1 MQIQLP
7 QAAEIGAALLGWRA
21 TNPAV
26 DRMCIRYPQP
36 HDALRQLG
44 LSLLIQE
51 KIDPAVGFLKAAL
64 ALAPQE
70 TILWNDLAGAFS
82 RAGRQEEARAA
93 QRTSLDLNPAQPQ
106 AWLLLASVESNL
118 GEDAAAE
125 SGYLTALRLDPHL
138 AEAAFG
144 LGLIYFQRRRFT
156 DSVKWLRQS
165 IADGG
170 HNMGLYVCLGQA
182 LFLLGDFAEAVAA
195 LETAVRFPACDSTV
209 VEKLAQ
215 LRLIE
220 TCVRDSAE
228 AAVTAYAEIAGAHAR
243 AIDAVT
249 LTAFQFLSGF
259 GYRAAAIKLGEWRL
273 ARDLGSTMQT
283 YLLAAL
289 RSESLARAPDNYLVA
304 YFDEFAD
311 TFESKLVDALNYRVP
326 EKLHTMLAKSGRRF
340 ANILDL
346 GCGTGLCAPFLHQIG
361 DRLTG
366 VDLSRRMLEKASAR
380 ALYSD
385 LVEAEA
391 GDFLDRATDRFD
403 LVVAADFVPY
413 FGDLAALFEKTARV
427 LQPGGLFAFNAET
440 AERDFCILPSGR
452 FAHATSYIDA
462 AAKANFKIADLQ
474 HTMIRLEAAKPVDGV
489 LVVLRRL

>member
-7 QAAEIGAALLGWRA
+7 QAAEIGAALSGWRA
-21 TNPAV
+21 ANPVV
-26 DRMCIRYPQP
+26 DRMCIRYPEP
-36 HDALRQLG
+36 HEALRHLG
-44 LSLLIQE
+44 LSLLVQE

-70 TILWNDLAGAFS
+70 AALWNDLAGAFY

-125 SGYLTALRLDPHL
+125 LDYLTALRLDPHL

-144 LGLIYFQRRRFT
+144 LGLICFQRRRFA
-156 DSVKWLRQS
+156 DSVKWLRRS

-170 HNMGLYVCLGQA
+170 RNMGLYVCLGQA
-182 LFLLGDFAEAVAA
+182 LFLLGDFGEAVIA
-195 LETAVRFPACDSTV
+195 LETAVRFPESDGAV

-220 TCVRDSAE
+220 SCVRENAE
-228 AAVTAYAEIAGAHAR
+228 AAVTAYREIAGAHAR
-243 AIDAVT
+243 DVDIVT

-259 GYRAAAIKLGEWRL
+259 GYREAAIKLGDWRL
-273 ARDLGSTMQT
+273 ARNPEDAMQT

-289 RSESLARAPDNYLVA
+289 RSEALVRAPDNYLVA
-304 YFDEFAD
+304 YFDEFAE
-311 TFESKLVDALNYRVP
+311 TFESKLVNALDYHVP
-326 EKLHTMLAKSGRRF
+326 EKLYAMLAKSGRRF
-340 ANILDL
+340 ANVLDL
-346 GCGTGLCAPFLHQIG
+346 GCGTGLCAPFLRQLG
-361 DRLTG
+361 ARLIG

-380 ALYSD
+380 ALYND
-385 LVEAEA
+385 LIEAEA
-391 GDFLDRATDRFD
+391 GDFLDNCTERFD
-403 LVVAADFVPY
+403 LVVAADFLPY
-413 FGDLAALFEKTARV
+413 FGDLATLFEKIARV
-427 LQPGGLFAFNAET
+427 LKPGGLLAFNAET

-462 AAKANFKIADLQ
+462 AAAANFTCADLQ
-474 HTMIRLEAAKPVDGV
+474 QTMIRLEAAKPVDGV
-489 LVVLRRL
+489 LVVLQRI

>member
-7 QAAEIGAALLGWRA
+7 QAAEIGAALSSWRA
-21 TNPAV
+21 ANPVV
-26 DRMCIRYPQP
+26 DRMCIRYPEP
-36 HDALRQLG
+36 HDALRHLG
-44 LSLLIQE
+44 LSLLLQD

-70 TILWNDLAGAFS
+70 AALWNDLAGAFY
-82 RAGRQEEARAA
+82 RAGQQEEARAA

-125 SGYLTALRLDPHL
+125 SDYLTALRLDPHL

-144 LGLIYFQRRRFT
+144 LGLICFQRRRFAE
-156 DSVKWLRQS
+156 SVKWLRRS

-170 HNMGLYVCLGQA
+170 RDMGLYVCLGQA
-182 LFLLGDFAEAVAA
+182 LFLLGDFGEAVIA
-195 LETAVRFPACDSTV
+195 LETAVRFPECDGGV
-209 VEKLAQ
+209 IEKLAQ

-220 TCVRDSAE
+220 TCVRADAD
-228 AAVTAYAEIAGAHAR
+228 AAVAAYREIAGTHAR
-243 AIDAVT
+243 DADAVT

-259 GYRAAAIKLGEWRL
+259 GYREAAIKLGDWRL
-273 ARDLGSTMQT
+273 ARNPDDAMQT

-326 EKLHTMLAKSGRRF
+326 EKLHAMLAKGGRRF
-340 ANILDL
+340 ANVLDL
-346 GCGTGLCAPFLHQIG
+346 GCGTGLCAPFLHQLG

-380 ALYSD
+380 ALYND
-385 LVEAEA
+385 LIEAEA
-391 GDFLDRATDRFD
+391 GDFLDHSTDLFD
-403 LVVAADFVPY
+403 LVVAADFIPY
-413 FGDLAALFEKTARV
+413 FGDLAGLFEKVARV
-427 LQPGGLFAFNAET
+427 LKPGGLLAFNAET

-462 AAKANFKIADLQ
+462 AAAVNFTRIDLQ

-489 LVVLRRL
+489 LVVLRRI

>member
-1 MQIQLP
+1 MQIELP
-7 QAAEIGAALLGWRA
+7 QAAEIGAALSGWRA
-21 TNPAV
+21 ANPVV
-26 DRMCIRYPQP
+26 DRMCIRYPEP
-36 HDALRQLG
+36 HDALRHLG
-44 LSLLIQE
+44 LSLLLQE

-70 TILWNDLAGAFS
+70 AALWNDLAGTFY

-93 QRTSLDLNPAQPQ
+93 QRISLDLNLAQPHG
-106 AWLLLASVESNL
+106 WLLLASVESNL

-125 SGYLTALRLDPHL
+125 SDYLTALRLDPHL

-144 LGLIYFQRRRFT
+144 LGLICFQRRRFAE
-156 DSVKWLRQS
+156 SVKWLRRS

-182 LFLLGDFAEAVAA
+182 LFLLGNFGEAVIA
-195 LETAVRFPACDSTV
+195 LATAVRFPECDGAV

-220 TCVRDSAE
+220 TCVRDNAE
-228 AAVTAYAEIAGAHAR
+228 SAVTVYREIAGAHAR
-243 AIDAVT
+243 DADAVT

-259 GYRAAAIKLGEWRL
+259 GYREAAIKLGEWRL
-273 ARDLGSTMQT
+273 ARNPDDAMQT

-289 RSESLARAPDNYLVA
+289 RSEALARAPDNYLVA

-311 TFESKLVDALNYRVP
+311 TFESKLVDALGYRVP
-326 EKLHTMLAKSGRRF
+326 EKLHAMLTNGGRRF
-340 ANILDL
+340 ANVLDL
-346 GCGTGLCAPFLHQIG
+346 GCGTGLCAPFLLQFG

-380 ALYSD
+380 ALYDD
-385 LVEAEA
+385 LIEAEA
-391 GDFLDRATDRFD
+391 ADFLDHCTDRFD
-403 LVVAADFVPY
+403 LVVAADFIPY
-413 FGDLAALFEKTARV
+413 FGDLAALFEKVARV
-427 LQPGGLFAFNAET
+427 LKPGGLFAFNTET
-440 AERDFCILPSGR
+440 TECDFRILPSGR
-452 FAHATSYIDA
+452 FAHAINYINVA
-462 AAKANFKIADLQ
+462 AATNFTLADLE

-489 LVVLRRL
+489 LVVLQRV